1 MINATYKESSLFETG
16 FSYSPAKEASQ
27 LKTSRTMSN
36 LDKENVIPCAAQVQG
51 FVASLNQKKYQL
63 KNLMLE
69 KQRLSELSAEQ

>member
-1 MINATYKESSLFETG
+1 
-16 FSYSPAKEASQ
+16 
-27 LKTSRTMSN
+27 MSN